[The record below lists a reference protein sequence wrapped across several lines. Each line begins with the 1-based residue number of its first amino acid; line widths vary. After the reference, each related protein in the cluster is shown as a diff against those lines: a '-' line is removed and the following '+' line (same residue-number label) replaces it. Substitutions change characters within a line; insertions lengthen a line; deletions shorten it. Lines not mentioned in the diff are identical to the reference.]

1 MCQSSIRYFENGGRS
16 GIIRMGWKEDD
27 MKRYSFSIIG
37 LALVT
42 VFIANPDIAFAC
54 NKLIG
59 T

>member
-1 MCQSSIRYFENGGRS
+1 
-16 GIIRMGWKEDD
+16 
-27 MKRYSFSIIG
+27 MKRYSFSMIG

-42 VFIANPDIAFAC
+42 AIVTNLGIAFAC

>member
-1 MCQSSIRYFENGGRS
+1 
-16 GIIRMGWKEDD
+16 

-37 LALVT
+37 LAILT
-42 VFIANPDIAFAC
+42 VIITNPGIAFAC

>member
-1 MCQSSIRYFENGGRS
+1 
-16 GIIRMGWKEDD
+16 
-27 MKRYSFSIIG
+27 MKRYALSTIG

-42 VFIANPDIAFAC
+42 AIIANPGIALAC

>member
-1 MCQSSIRYFENGGRS
+1 
-16 GIIRMGWKEDD
+16 

-37 LALVT
+37 LALMTAV
-42 VFIANPDIAFAC
+42 IGNPGIAFAC

>member
-1 MCQSSIRYFENGGRS
+1 
-16 GIIRMGWKEDD
+16 

-37 LALVT
+37 LAIVS
-42 VFIANPDIAFAC
+42 VAMANPGIAFAC

>member
-1 MCQSSIRYFENGGRS
+1 
-16 GIIRMGWKEDD
+16 MGWKEDD